1 MQIELYNENNE
12 RVAYVDDDGTIG
24 GTEADLIEKG
34 EMPEA
39 TITVTP
45 ITGTVKIYYDGKSW
59 KKVTSYYDGEEPVW
73 NDFNGAFIIN
83 RDYQF
88 SLKFKDADGVE
99 SKVYTVLKKGAFL
112 FHEDGT
118 WVKLEDKGELPP
130 YVKALSLDDED
141 EKIVEVTDE
150 TVMA

>member
-12 RVAYVDDDGTIG
+12 RVAYVDDDGNVG
-24 GTEADLIEKG
+24 GTEAGLIEKG

-45 ITGTVKIYYDGKSW
+45 ITGTVKIFYDGSSW
-59 KKVTSYYDGEEPVW
+59 THIASYYDGEEPVW

-88 SLKFKDADGVE
+88 SLKFKNANGVE

-112 FHEDGT
+112 FHENGT
-118 WVKLEDKGELPP
+118 WVKLEDKGVLPP
-130 YVKALSLDDED
+130 YVKALSLDDD
-141 EKIVEVTDE
+141 DDAVVETVDE